1 MGKYILSIDQGTTS
15 SRAIL
20 FDHNGHIFKSAYR
33 EIKNYFP
40 KPGWVEIDPQE
51 IWISVVEVV
60 NEVLIKAN
68 ISYSSID
75 SIGITNQRET
85 VVVWEEESGLPI
97 YNAINWQSRQ
107 SSEICERYTAMKE
120 YIHKKT
126 GLLINP
132 YFSASKI
139 RYILENVKGAEK
151 KAKEGKL
158 LCGTIDTWLMYKM
171 SEGKIFATDVSN
183 ASRTMLFNINTCEWD
198 KDLLDLFKIP
208 SHMLPKVCPSSYD
221 YGIASFFDK
230 NLHIC
235 GVAGD
240 QQASLFGHTCFK
252 KGDSKN
258 TYGTGCFMLTNTGK
272 TPVYSKNG
280 LLTTIAWQVGSEIT
294 YALEGSV
301 FIGGAV
307 VQWLKDEMKM
317 IRTSDESEKEAYLCD
332 TTGGVY
338 LVPAFVGLGTP
349 YWNDDVRGAV
359 FGLTRGTNKHQF
371 IRAALDSIAY
381 QCADVYEV
389 MKKETKLD
397 IPVLSVDGG
406 ATENNYLL
414 QFEADILRIYIER
427 TSCKEITA
435 LGACY
440 LAGLYTGY
448 FPTIESIK
456 KTHEVERAFTSEITR
471 EEANKYIA
479 GWKKAVKA
487 TEAYKVSE

>member
-1 MGKYILSIDQGTTS
+1 MEKYILSIDQGTTS

-20 FDHNGHIFKSAYR
+20 FDSKGHIFQSAYR

-40 KPGWVEIDPQE
+40 KSGWVEIDPQE
-51 IWISVVEVV
+51 LWISVIEVV
-60 NEVLIKAN
+60 NEVLVKAN
-68 ISYSSID
+68 ITYSSID

-85 VVVWEEESGLPI
+85 VVVWDKKSGLPI

-107 SSEICERYTAMKE
+107 SSEICERYLDKKE
-120 YIHKKT
+120 FIHKKT

-139 RYILENVKGAEK
+139 RFILENVEGAEK
-151 KAKEGKL
+151 KAREGKL
-158 LCGTIDTWLMYKM
+158 LCGTIDTWLLYKM

-183 ASRTMLFNINTCEWD
+183 ASRTMLFNINTLTWD
-198 KDLLDLFKIP
+198 NELLDLFGIP
-208 SHMLPKVCPSSYD
+208 ACMLPKVCPSSFD
-221 YGIASFFDK
+221 YGTATFFDK

-272 TPVYSKNG
+272 CPVYSKNG
-280 LLTTIAWQVGSEIT
+280 LLTTVAWKIGDEVT

-317 IRTSDESEKEAYLCD
+317 IKTSDESEKEANLCED
-332 TTGGVY
+332 TNGVY
-338 LVPAFVGLGTP
+338 IVPAFVGLGTP
-349 YWNDDVRGAV
+349 YWDDNVRGAV

-371 IRAALDSIAY
+371 VRAALDSIAY
-381 QCADVYEV
+381 QCADVYLV
-389 MKKETKLD
+389 MQKETKLE
-397 IPVLSVDGG
+397 IPVLRVDGG

-414 QFEADILRIYIER
+414 QFESDILHIYIER

-440 LAGLYTGY
+440 LAGLCSGY
-448 FPTIESIK
+448 FSSIK
-456 KTHEVERAFTSEITR
+456 SIEKTHEVEKVFTSEISE
-471 EEANKYIA
+471 EEAKKYLK
-479 GWKKAVKA
+479 GWEKAVKA
-487 TEAYKVSE
+487 TQAYRVDK